1 MKKHALLSLMVL
13 FACAMLPAS
22 GFAADYAAASDVNSA
37 LLRSWASSQYGCSI
51 DKDGD
56 LIVKKGS
63 ERLVVKVI
71 AKAKLIWVYGS
82 FKSYDKRSTAEM
94 ILLAN
99 RFNDKKRVLRVAVDP
114 DDGSSCCDYYL
125 IYDGGLNKTNFLS
138 VLDWVFNLKDSW
150 ESFVINGGNEN

>member
-82 FKSYDKRSTAEM
+82 FKRYDKRSTAEM
-94 ILLAN
+94 IWLAN
-99 RFNDKKRVLRVAVDP
+99 RFNDIKRVQRVAVDP
-114 DDGSSCCDYYL
+114 DDGSCCCDYYL
-125 IYDGGLNKTNFLS
+125 VYTDGLNKMNFLS
-138 VLDWVFNLKDSW
+138 ALDWMFNLKDSW
-150 ESFVINGGNEN
+150 ESFVINGGEDD